1 MGATTPG
8 QPGAARGRTDEHT
21 GKPKRRRVAAPFV
34 ELGRT
39 AAPFLL
45 HANAVLLEEFVDTA
59 AAVHDLL
66 LAGKERVAQRAHF
79 DAQIFAQ
86 GGAGDEA
93 VATGAGHFDF
103 FILGMDAVF
112 HVYNLK
118 SCPDCR
124 PGAERPGML
133 RKSIPGRKFWPD
145 NREFRSNPAHVLFVG
160 KPCRAAACPFQR
172 FIESKNSALLLV
184 ARILSSRNSE
194 GSI

>member
-1 MGATTPG
+1 MGAITPG
-8 QPGAARGRTDEHT
+8 QPGTARGRTDEHT
-21 GKPKRRRVAAPFV
+21 GKPKRWRVAAPFG

-39 AAPFLL
+39 AAPLL
-45 HANAVLLEEFVDTA
+45 FPAHAVLLAEFVDTA

-66 LAGKERVAQRAHF
+66 FAGKERVAQRAHF

-86 GGAGDEA
+86 GGAGDET

-133 RKSIPGRKFWPD
+133 RKTGSGCNRRQPEIPGPV
-145 NREFRSNPAHVLFVG
+145 NP
-160 KPCRAAACPFQR
+160 
-172 FIESKNSALLLV
+172 
-184 ARILSSRNSE
+184 SR
-194 GSI
+194 

>member
-1 MGATTPG
+1 MRTITPG
-8 QPGAARGRTDEHT
+8 QPGTARGRTDEHT
-21 GKPKRRRVAAPFV
+21 GKPKRRRVAAPFA

-39 AAPFLL
+39 AAPFLF
-45 HANAVLLEEFVDTA
+45 HAHAVLLAEFVDTA

-93 VATGAGHFDF
+93 VAAGAGHFDF

-133 RKSIPGRKFWPD
+133 RKSIAGRKFWPE
-145 NREFRSNPAHVLFVG
+145 NTVIGRKLAGLSGIAQAPGQTSTPHRVEELGV
-160 KPCRAAACPFQR
+160 
-172 FIESKNSALLLV
+172 ALGGANLV
-184 ARILSSRNSE
+184 E
-194 GSI
+194 

>member
-1 MGATTPG
+1 MGAITPG
-8 QPGAARGRTDEHT
+8 QPGTARGRTDEHT

-39 AAPFLL
+39 AAPLL
-45 HANAVLLEEFVDTA
+45 FHAHAVLLAEFVDTA

-66 LAGKERVAQRAHF
+66 LAGEKRVAKRADF
-79 DAQIFAQ
+79 DAQILAE
-86 GGAGDEA
+86 GGAGDKA

-103 FILGMDAVF
+103 FVLGMNAFF

-133 RKSIPGRKFWPD
+133 RKTGHGCNRGAAWP
-145 NREFRSNPAHVLFVG
+145 
-160 KPCRAAACPFQR
+160 K
-172 FIESKNSALLLV
+172 
-184 ARILSSRNSE
+184 
-194 GSI
+194 